1 MFSIE
6 TLTVTDDWV
15 RDTTQVKEENRGKRL
30 SILSFSNNDSGL
42 KVVMKSEFE
51 RQPAILKNL
60 NMQKEKLTLAF
71 SYTLACSWAN
81 FESQTYLE
89 TNWFAFLR

>member
-1 MFSIE
+1 MFRIE

-42 KVVMKSEFE
+42 KVVIKSEFE
-51 RQPAILKNL
+51 RQPTILKNL
-60 NMQKEKLTLAF
+60 STQKEKLTLAF
-71 SYTLACSWAN
+71 NYTLACSWAN
-81 FESQTYLE
+81 FENQACLE
-89 TNWFAFLR
+89 KN